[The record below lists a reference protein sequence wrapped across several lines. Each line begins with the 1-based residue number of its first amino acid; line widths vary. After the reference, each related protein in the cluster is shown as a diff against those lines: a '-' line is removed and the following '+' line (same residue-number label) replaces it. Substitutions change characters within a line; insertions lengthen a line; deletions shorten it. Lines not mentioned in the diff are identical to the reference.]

1 MLLRLTEIKLTL
13 DENESTLKAKVAA
26 RLGIR
31 PERITSLKIVRKSL
45 DARKKSSIHFV
56 YTLNVEV
63 DEDLAAAID
72 KGSIDTGHGH
82 VKVIESEPEKL
93 FARLKSKLRP
103 VIVGSGPAG
112 LFAAL
117 RMTEYGLS
125 PIILER
131 GRPVD
136 ERVKD
141 VEKFWR
147 ERSLDPE
154 SNVQFGEGGAGTFS
168 DGKLT
173 TRVDDPR
180 VAYILQSFVDAGA
193 DGEIKYLAKP
203 HIGTDRLRSVVI
215 NLRKLLI
222 ERGCEVRFGAKLSG
236 VSISGGKIRSISI
249 NDGEE
254 VETDRLILA
263 IGHSARDTYGM
274 LDLAG
279 VSLQAKPFA
288 IGLRVEHPQRLVDE
302 IQYGTSCGSDRLPP
316 AEYVLKHSMKDS
328 GRSAY
333 SFCMCPGGM
342 VVNASSEPGRLV
354 VNGMSLSKR
363 DSPYANSALV
373 VSVKPGDFCDGPLGG
388 IDFQRKWEEAAF
400 SAGGG
405 NYSAPAQSLNGFL
418 DCGKGYPLNESSFL
432 PSLEAADLK
441 DCLPP
446 FVVDSLL
453 EAIPVFGRKMKGF
466 LSREATLIGVETRTS
481 APVRII
487 RGPDFQSVSSKGIY
501 PCGEGAGYAGGIVS
515 SALDGIKVADAIAEE
530 LGRCV

>member
-1 MLLRLTEIKLTL
+1 MLLRLTEISLSL
-13 DENESTLKAKVAA
+13 DEDESILGQRAA
-26 RLGIR
+26 SRLGISQ
-31 PERITSLKIVRKSL
+31 ERITSLEIVRKSL

-63 DEDLAAAID
+63 DDDAAVD
-72 KGSIDTGHGH
+72 IDTEAAH
-82 VKVIESEPEKL
+82 VKVLEKETEDVFPE
-93 FARLKSKLRP
+93 LKSKMRP

-131 GRPVD
+131 GRPVA

-141 VEKFWR
+141 VDEFWTKR
-147 ERSLDPE
+147 RLNPE

-193 DGEIKYLAKP
+193 DPQIKYLAKP
-203 HIGTDRLRSVVI
+203 HIGTDRLRSIVVS
-215 NLRKLLI
+215 LRKLLI

-236 VSISGGKIRSISI
+236 VNISGDKVHSVLI
-249 NDGEE
+249 NESEE
-254 VETDRLILA
+254 IETDRLILA

-279 VSLQAKPFA
+279 VEMQAKPFA
-288 IGLRVEHPQRLVDE
+288 IGLRVEHPQQLVDE
-302 IQYGTSCGSDRLPP
+302 IQYGPAFGNDRLPP
-316 AEYVLKHSMKDS
+316 SEYVLKHNMKER

-342 VVNASSEPGRLV
+342 VVSASSEAGRLV
-354 VNGMSLSKR
+354 VNGMSQAKR

-373 VSVKPGDFCDGPLGG
+373 VNVSPEDFNGTPLGG
-388 IDFQRKWEEAAF
+388 AKLGGIAFQRSWEEAAF
-400 SAGGG
+400 SAGGSD
-405 NYSAPAQSLNGFL
+405 YSAPAQNLLDFLKSGRSYSLN
-418 DCGKGYPLNESSFL
+418 KTSFL
-432 PSLEAADLK
+432 PSLKSADLK
-441 DCLPP
+441 ECLPD
-446 FVVDSLL
+446 FVTDALL

-481 APVRII
+481 APVRIT
-487 RGPDFQSVSSKGIY
+487 RGPDFQSVSTKGIY
-501 PCGEGAGYAGGIVS
+501 PCGEGAGYAGGIIS
-515 SALDGIKVADAIAEE
+515 SALDGIKVADAIAEA
-530 LGRCV
+530 LG

>member
-1 MLLRLTEIKLTL
+1 MLLRLTEICLSL
-13 DENESTLKAKVAA
+13 DEEESLLAEKCAG
-26 RLGIR
+26 RLGIV
-31 PERITSLKIVRKSL
+31 PEQIVSLKIVRKSL

-56 YTLNVEV
+56 YTLNLEV
-63 DEDLAAAID
+63 DKVAAL
-72 KGSIDTGHGH
+72 SIDTEVNY
-82 VKVIESEPEKL
+82 VKVLESELEERFSK
-93 FARLKSKLRP
+93 LKSKIRP

-117 RMTEYGLS
+117 RLTEYGLS

-131 GRPVD
+131 GRPVA
-136 ERVKD
+136 ERVRD
-141 VEKFWR
+141 VEDFWR
-147 ERSLDPE
+147 ERRLDSE

-180 VAYILQSFVDAGA
+180 VAYIMQSFVDAGA

-203 HIGTDRLRSVVI
+203 HIGTDRLRSVVV

-236 VSISGGKIRSISI
+236 VAISGGKVRSVSV

-254 VETDRLILA
+254 LDTDRLILA

-279 VSLQAKPFA
+279 VEMQAKPFA
-288 IGLRVEHPQRLVDE
+288 IGLRVEHPQCIVDA
-302 IQYGTSCGSDRLPP
+302 IQYGASCSNAKLPP
-316 AEYVLKHSMKDS
+316 SEYVLKHNMKER

-354 VNGMSLSKR
+354 VNGMSLSRR

-373 VSVKPGDFCDGPLGG
+373 VTVRPEDFGAGSICGPLGG
-388 IDFQRKWEEAAF
+388 IEFQRKWEEAAF
-400 SAGGG
+400 KAGGG
-405 NYSAPAQSLNGFL
+405 NYSAPAQNLNGFL
-418 DCGKGYPLNESSFL
+418 NLGKEYPLNESSFL

-446 FVVDSLL
+446 FVIDSLS

-481 APVRII
+481 APVRIA
-487 RGPDFQSVSSKGIY
+487 RGPDFQSISSKGIY
-501 PCGEGAGYAGGIVS
+501 PCGEGAGYAGGIIS
-515 SALDGIKVADAIAEE
+515 SALDGIKVADAIAGE
-530 LGRCV
+530 LA

>member
-1 MLLRLTEIKLTL
+1 MLLRLTEISLTL
-13 DENESTLKAKVAA
+13 DEDEALLKQRAA
-26 RLGIR
+26 MRLDIR
-31 PERITSLKIVRKSL
+31 PERISSLRIVRKSL

-63 DEDLAAAID
+63 DDDAAR
-72 KGSIDTGHGH
+72 SIDIGAAHI
-82 VKVIESEPEKL
+82 KVIESEPVKV
-93 FARLKSKLRP
+93 FPRLKSKLRP

-131 GRPVD
+131 GKPVA

-141 VEKFWR
+141 VDAFWK

-193 DGEIKYLAKP
+193 DPQIKYLAKP
-203 HIGTDRLRSVVI
+203 HIGTDRLRSIVVS
-215 NLRKLLI
+215 LRKLLI

-236 VSISGGKIRSISI
+236 VNISGDKVHSVLI
-249 NDGEE
+249 NESEE
-254 VETDRLILA
+254 IETDRLILA

-279 VSLQAKPFA
+279 VEMQAKPFA
-288 IGLRVEHPQRLVDE
+288 IGLRVEHPQQLVDKT
-302 IQYGTSCGSDRLPP
+302 QYGPAFGNDSLPP
-316 AEYVLKHSMKDS
+316 SEYVLKHNMKER

-342 VVNASSEPGRLV
+342 VVNASSEAGRLV
-354 VNGMSLSKR
+354 VNGMSQAKR

-373 VSVKPGDFCDGPLGG
+373 VNVRPEDFSGAKLGG
-388 IDFQRKWEEAAF
+388 ANLAGIGFQRSWEEAAF
-400 SAGGG
+400 SAGGSD
-405 NYSAPAQSLNGFL
+405 YSAPAQNLLDFLKSGRSHSLN
-418 DCGKGYPLNESSFL
+418 KTSFL
-432 PSLEAADLK
+432 PSLKSAELK
-441 DCLPP
+441 ECLPD
-446 FVVDSLL
+446 FVIDALL

-481 APVRII
+481 APVRIT
-487 RGPDFQSVSSKGIY
+487 RGPDFQSVSTKGIY
-501 PCGEGAGYAGGIVS
+501 PCGEGAGYAGGIIS

-530 LGRCV
+530 LA

>member
-1 MLLRLTEIKLTL
+1 MLLRLTEITLNL
-13 DENESTLKAKVAA
+13 DEDESLLAKKAAS
-26 RLGIR
+26 RLGVTCQEI
-31 PERITSLKIVRKSL
+31 ISLKIVRKSL
-45 DARKKSSIHFV
+45 DARKKNRIQFV

-63 DEDLAAAID
+63 DDDAAVACDIRLIE
-72 KGSIDTGHGH
+72 SPSVH
-82 VKVIESEPEKL
+82 VKVIEKEPEKL
-93 FARLKSKLRP
+93 FPRLKSRLRP

-117 RMTEYGLS
+117 RLTEYGFS

-131 GRPVD
+131 GRPVA
-136 ERVKD
+136 ERVRD
-141 VEKFWR
+141 VEAFWK
-147 ERSLDPE
+147 ERKLDPE

-193 DGEIKYLAKP
+193 DPQIKYLAKP
-203 HIGTDRLRSVVI
+203 HIGTDRLRSIVVS
-215 NLRKLLI
+215 LRKLLI

-236 VSISGGKIRSISI
+236 VNISGDKVHSVLI
-249 NDGEE
+249 NESEE
-254 VETDRLILA
+254 IETNRLILA

-279 VSLQAKPFA
+279 VEMQAKPFA
-288 IGLRVEHPQRLVDE
+288 IGLRVEHPQQLVDK
-302 IQYGTSCGSDRLPP
+302 IQYGPAFGNDRLPP
-316 AEYVLKHSMKDS
+316 SEYVLKHNMKER

-342 VVNASSEPGRLV
+342 VVNASSEAGRLV
-354 VNGMSLSKR
+354 VNGMSQAKR
-363 DSPYANSALV
+363 DSSYANSALV
-373 VSVKPGDFCDGPLGG
+373 VNVRPEDFSGAKLGG
-388 IDFQRKWEEAAF
+388 IAFQRSWEEAAF
-400 SAGGG
+400 SAGGSD
-405 NYSAPAQSLNGFL
+405 YSAPAQNLLDFLKSGRSHSLN
-418 DCGKGYPLNESSFL
+418 KTSFL
-432 PSLEAADLK
+432 PSLKSAELK
-441 DCLPP
+441 ECLPD
-446 FVVDSLL
+446 FVIDALL
-453 EAIPVFGRKMKGF
+453 EAIPLFGRKMKGF

-481 APVRII
+481 APVRIM

-530 LGRCV
+530 LA

>member
-1 MLLRLTEIKLTL
+1 MLLRLTEISLSL
-13 DENESTLKAKVAA
+13 DEDESLLSQRAA
-26 RLGIR
+26 TRLGITC
-31 PERITSLKIVRKSL
+31 EEIISLKIARKSL

-63 DEDLAAAID
+63 DDDRAL
-72 KGSIDTGHGH
+72 SIDFGAH
-82 VKVIESEPEKL
+82 VKVIEKEHEKG
-93 FARLKSKLRP
+93 FRQLKSKLRP

-117 RMTEYGLS
+117 RLTEYGLS
-125 PIILER
+125 PIIVER
-131 GRPVD
+131 GRPVA

-141 VEKFWR
+141 VEAFWK
-147 ERSLDPE
+147 ERRLDPE

-180 VAYILQSFVDAGA
+180 IAYILESFVDAGA
-193 DGEIKYLAKP
+193 DSQIKYLAKP
-203 HIGTDRLRSVVI
+203 HIGTDRLRSVVV

-236 VSISGGKIRSISI
+236 VDIVNDKIRSILI
-249 NDGEE
+249 NESEE
-254 VETDRLILA
+254 IDTDRLILA

-274 LDLAG
+274 LDIAG
-279 VSLQAKPFA
+279 VEMQAKPFA
-288 IGLRVEHPQRLVDE
+288 IGLRVEHPQPLIDE
-302 IQYGTSCGSDRLPP
+302 IQYGAGFKNHRLPP
-316 AEYVLKHSMKDS
+316 SEYVIRHNMKDK

-342 VVNASSEPGRLV
+342 VVNASSEAGRLV

-373 VSVKPGDFCDGPLGG
+373 VNVRPEDFGGDELGRANLAG
-388 IDFQRKWEEAAF
+388 IGFQRRWEEAAYR
-400 SAGGG
+400 AGGSD
-405 NYSAPAQSLNGFL
+405 YSAPAQNLLAFMKSGKGHSLN
-418 DCGKGYPLNESSFL
+418 KTSFL
-432 PSLEAADLK
+432 PSLKSTELK
-441 DCLPP
+441 ECLPD
-446 FVVDSLL
+446 FVIDALL

-481 APVRII
+481 APVRIT
-487 RGPDFQSVSSKGIY
+487 RGPDFQSISSKGVY
-501 PCGEGAGYAGGIVS
+501 PCGEGAGYAGGIIS

-530 LGRCV
+530 LG